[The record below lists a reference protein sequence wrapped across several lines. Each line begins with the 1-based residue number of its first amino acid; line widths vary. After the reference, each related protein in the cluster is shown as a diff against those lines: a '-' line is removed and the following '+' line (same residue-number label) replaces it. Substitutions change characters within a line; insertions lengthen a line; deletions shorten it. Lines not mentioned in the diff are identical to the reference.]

1 LVERKEIEK
10 LRGKR
15 RGEEEDEEDEERWRR
30 QGCTEYSAQYV
41 HCSTVY
47 KSAVLLL
54 FITYIYAYFTL
65 YTAQYAVK

>member
-1 LVERKEIEK
+1 MVERKEIEK

-15 RGEEEDEEDEERWRR
+15 RGDEEDEERWRR

-41 HCSTVY
+41 HCSIVY